1 MSGPVALGAYLIL
14 LALIL
19 IFNHRRTCAD
29 IDFFKTKA
37 IPKWDGLFY
46 CP

>member
-1 MSGPVALGAYLIL
+1 MIAIVAYLL
-14 LALIL
+14 LLVLSSCSSTA
-19 IFNHRRTCAD
+19 RTCAD